1 MYSYTMRSCLHC
13 ENTMC
18 NTVFDP
24 LSLVVSRDY
33 TSLWVIIRRLHQYCY
48 LATRKYVISRRGS
61 WSYPYLGPVSRALK
75 SYIVH
80 DIVSSAPTKYEPLY
94 GTRVPVLSCSDISIY
109 FDPARFNDVALQG
122 YEYMGLYDLPPAA
135 LDLLGSHCMYFTGSV
150 LGLGYK
156 EFSDLDIV
164 LDLDSRCLSK
174 IDQFI
179 SELTLYSNQDKDY
192 ILREAL
198 NRALNSSD
206 VAALIPPW
214 QHVVTR
220 KNRRISVTLVNRQA
234 RRAVERRVFRVKR
247 ATKRILLHVE
257 PYQQSI
263 GDYPGI
269 VETLDGPPLVV
280 FDGFYV
286 PALFLGGH
294 FMVRGLELEVIYSGG
309 EVVKALGIGLREDYT
324 WIKKAKDLVR

>member
-1 MYSYTMRSCLHC
+1 MYYYTMRSCLHC
-13 ENTMC
+13 ESTMC

-33 TSLWVIIRRLHQYCY
+33 TSLWVIIRRLHQYYY
-48 LATRKYVISRRGS
+48 LATRKYIVSRRGS

-80 DIVSSAPTKYEPLY
+80 DIVSSAPTTYEPLY
-94 GTRVPVLSCSDISIY
+94 GTRVPVVSCSDISIY
-109 FDPARFNDVALQG
+109 FDPIRFNDVALQG
-122 YEYMGLYDLPPAA
+122 YEYIGLYDLPPAA
-135 LDLLGSHCMYFTGSV
+135 LDLLSSHCMYFTGSV

-179 SELTLYSNQDKDY
+179 SELTLYSSRDKDY

-206 VAALIPPW
+206 VATLIPPW
-214 QHVVTR
+214 QHVVTH
-220 KNRRISVTLVNRQA
+220 KNRRVSVTLVNRQA
-234 RRAVERRVFRVKR
+234 RRAIERRVFRVKR
-247 ATKRILLHVE
+247 TTKRILLRVE

-269 VETLDGPPLVV
+269 VETINGPLLVV

-286 PALFLGGH
+286 PALFLGGY
-294 FMVRGLELEVIYSGG
+294 FMVRGLELEVVYSGG
-309 EVVKALGIGLREDYT
+309 EVVKALGVGLREDYT
-324 WIKKAKDLVR
+324 WIKKVKDLVR